1 LSLTSN
7 GAFECQHYLGSGPIF
22 SNTNIGIE
30 MVLPCCAI
38 DIIPADISNNIVQGE
53 EAVKFAQSTKFRTGS
68 AIIAVAMAMISTSV
82 AAQDTKADGDD
93 KEKAIVVTGSRIKV
107 PGLVATSP
115 IASVGSETIA
125 LTRAVTVEDFSTR
138 IPQLAGGVSSSVATT
153 DSFGAQT
160 LDLRGLGQNRTLVLI
175 NGTRAVPFSF
185 RNSVDV
191 SGIPATL
198 LKRVDVLTGG
208 AGAVYG
214 ADALSGV
221 VNFIIN
227 NEFRG
232 VQLSGNYRVADG
244 GGSQYGVNGTF
255 GVSLGD
261 RGSIVGYAEST
272 RRDPLLAGKRA
283 FAVARPVTTAASA
296 GGNFRDVVSGRT
308 FSFDED
314 NNFTLTPQRSN
325 FTNQFQLIQAVRR
338 INASVFAEYELSD
351 SIEAYGRFIYSNVR
365 STGGSPS
372 GQGPAS
378 FSGNVN
384 ISATNPGLTPQIS
397 SLLTFVNGVANVN
410 VNRSFPEFGIIT
422 ATNTR
427 ESWQGQFGLRGDL
440 TPAISWDAYV
450 QHGQVN
456 DAITINNE
464 GDRVGLLAN
473 IATLDIFGPNPAL
486 ASFTRSFNLG
496 DRTRKQSVAAAYF
509 TGNTSDFFDGWAGP
523 VGFSAGF
530 EHRRDLANFKYTQGL
545 GAVTLRQ
552 SSLVPPEQKPKT
564 IINEVYGELLVPVL
578 ANLPLIQ
585 KLSVEGAYRRSWYV
599 RANRF
604 KSSSDTSKIGA
615 SWTVSDDLRIRST
628 RQKVIR
634 EPNIGEWANGVDGT
648 RPFGLWLVG
657 PNALR
662 PGRYAGDPCVI
673 AGSGANLEQCAR
685 FGAPAV
691 GSYNS
696 LDPTQYTGTYFIGGN
711 PNIRPERGTTL
722 TVGGVATPRFIP
734 GLNVSFDY
742 YNIRIEDAV
751 GVIQPIAAVA
761 SCYVTDPRADNPL
774 CLAFTRNPTNGR
786 IQDGFATD
794 RNLGTLTNRGIDVGV
809 NYAINLG
816 DGGLIEK
823 ITLDYQATFVNKFSI
838 QRNSTLAAIDCTGT
852 FAATCSA
859 DSTAFVN
866 PKYRHRASIALN
878 FGAVVS
884 QFGWTR
890 IGKVR
895 DSTVG
900 SLDIIPAVDYFDLN
914 LSIRPPVE
922 GLTLNLGVNNLFDK
936 QPPQPRI
943 SGSFGTYP
951 ETYDVIGRTVGLSLT
966 LRR

>member
-1 LSLTSN
+1 
-7 GAFECQHYLGSGPIF
+7 
-22 SNTNIGIE
+22 
-30 MVLPCCAI
+30 M
-38 DIIPADISNNIVQGE
+38 
-53 EAVKFAQSTKFRTGS
+53 KFARSTKFRTGS
-68 AIIAVAMAMISTSV
+68 AVFAVAIAMISSTVS
-82 AAQDTKADGDD
+82 AQEAKPEAD
-93 KEKAIVVTGSRIKV
+93 EEEAIVVTGSRIKV

-115 IASVGSETIA
+115 IASVGSDTIA
-125 LTRAVTVEDFSTR
+125 LTRAVTVEDFSAR
-138 IPQLAGGVSSSVATT
+138 VPQLGGGVNSSVATT

-214 ADALSGV
+214 ADAMAGV

-227 NEFRG
+227 NDFRG
-232 VQLSGNYRVADG
+232 VQLSGNYRVADS

-255 GVSLGD
+255 GVGLGD

-283 FAVARPVTTAASA
+283 FAVARPTTTTAAA

-308 FSFDED
+308 FAFDAD
-314 NNFTLTPQRSN
+314 NNFTRTPQISN
-325 FTNQFQLIQAVRR
+325 FTNQFQLIQAMRR
-338 INASVFAEYELSD
+338 INASVFAEYELFD
-351 SIEAYGRFIYSNVR
+351 GVEAYGRFMYSNVR
-365 STGGSPS
+365 SKGASNA

-384 ISATNPGLTPQIS
+384 ISATNPGLTPEIS

-440 TPAISWDAYV
+440 TPAIGWDAYV

-456 DAITINNE
+456 DAITINND
-464 GDRVGLLAN
+464 GNRPGLLAN
-473 IATLDIFGPNPAL
+473 IGTLDIFGPNPAL
-486 ASFTRSFNLG
+486 ASFSSSFNLG
-496 DRTRKQSVAAAYF
+496 DRTRKQSVAAAF
-509 TGNTSDFFDGWAGP
+509 ISGDTSDFFGGWAGP
-523 VGFSAGF
+523 IGFSAGV
-530 EHRRDLANFKYTQGL
+530 EHRRDLANFNYTQGL
-545 GAVTLRQ
+545 GAVSFRQ
-552 SSLVPPEQKPKT
+552 GSLLPPQQKPKT
-564 IINEVYGELLVPVL
+564 VINEVYGELLVPVL

-585 KLSVEGAYRRSWYV
+585 KLSVEGAYRRSWYT
-599 RANRF
+599 RADQF

-615 SWTVSDDLRIRST
+615 SWTVSDDLRFRST

-634 EPNIGEWANGVDGT
+634 EPNIGEWANGVDAT

-657 PNALR
+657 PGALR

-696 LDPTQYTGTYFIGGN
+696 LDPAQYSGTYIIGGN
-711 PNIRPERGTTL
+711 PNIKPEKGTTF
-722 TVGGVATPRFIP
+722 TVGGVATPSFIP
-734 GLNVSFDY
+734 GLSINVDY
-742 YNIRIEDAV
+742 YNIKIEDAV

-774 CLAFTRNPTNGR
+774 CQAVTRNPTNGR

-794 RNLGTLTNRGIDVGV
+794 RNLGTLKQRGIDVGV

-816 DGGLIEK
+816 DTGLIEK
-823 ITLDYQATFVNKFSI
+823 IILDYQATFVNTYSI
-838 QRNSTLAAIDCTGT
+838 QRNPTLAAIDCTGT
-852 FAATCSA
+852 YAATCSA
-859 DSTAFVN
+859 ESTTFVN
-866 PKYRHRASIALN
+866 PKYRHRASVAFN
-878 FGAVVS
+878 FGAVTS

-895 DSTVG
+895 DSTAA
-900 SLDIIPAVDYFDLN
+900 SLDTIPAIDYFDLN
-914 LSIRPPVE
+914 LSIKPPVE

-943 SGSFGTYP
+943 AGSFGTYP

>member
-1 LSLTSN
+1 
-7 GAFECQHYLGSGPIF
+7 
-22 SNTNIGIE
+22 
-30 MVLPCCAI
+30 M
-38 DIIPADISNNIVQGE
+38 
-53 EAVKFAQSTKFRTGS
+53 KFARSTKFRTGS
-68 AIIAVAMAMISTSV
+68 AIFAVAIAMISSTVSAQEAKT
-82 AAQDTKADGDD
+82 AAD
-93 KEKAIVVTGSRIKV
+93 EEEAIVVTGSRIKV

-115 IASVGSETIA
+115 IASVGSDTIA
-125 LTRAVTVEDFSTR
+125 LTRAVTVEDFSAR
-138 IPQLAGGVSSSVATT
+138 VPQLGGGVNSSVATT

-214 ADALSGV
+214 ADAMAGV

-227 NEFRG
+227 SDFRG
-232 VQLSGNYRVADG
+232 VQLSGNYRVADS

-255 GVSLGD
+255 GVGLGD

-283 FAVARPVTTAASA
+283 FAVARPTTTTAAA

-308 FSFDED
+308 FAFDAD
-314 NNFTLTPQRSN
+314 NNFTRTPQISN
-325 FTNQFQLIQAVRR
+325 FTNQFQLIQAMRR
-338 INASVFAEYELSD
+338 INASVFAEYELFD
-351 SIEAYGRFIYSNVR
+351 GVEAYGRFMYSNVR
-365 STGGSPS
+365 STGASNS

-384 ISATNPGLTPQIS
+384 ISATNPGLTPEIS

-440 TPAISWDAYV
+440 TPAIGWDAYV

-456 DAITINNE
+456 DAITINND
-464 GDRVGLLAN
+464 GNRPGLLAN
-473 IATLDIFGPNPAL
+473 IGTLDIFGPNPAL
-486 ASFTRSFNLG
+486 ASFSSSFNLG
-496 DRTRKQSVAAAYF
+496 DRTRKQSVAAAF
-509 TGNTSDFFDGWAGP
+509 VTGDTSDFFGGWAGP
-523 VGFSAGF
+523 IGFSAGV
-530 EHRRDLANFKYTQGL
+530 EHRRDLANFNYTQGL
-545 GAVTLRQ
+545 GAVSFRQ
-552 SSLVPPEQKPKT
+552 GSLLPPQQKPKT
-564 IINEVYGELLVPVL
+564 VINEVYGELLVPVL
-578 ANLPLIQ
+578 ANLTLIQ
-585 KLSVEGAYRRSWYV
+585 KLSVEGAYRRSWYT
-599 RANRF
+599 RADQF

-615 SWTVSDDLRIRST
+615 SWTVSDDLRFRST

-634 EPNIGEWANGVDGT
+634 EPNIGEWANGVDAT
-648 RPFGLWLVG
+648 RPFGTWLVG
-657 PNALR
+657 PGALR

-696 LDPTQYTGTYFIGGN
+696 LDPAQYSGTYIIGGN
-711 PNIRPERGTTL
+711 PNIKPEKGTTF

-734 GLNVSFDY
+734 GLSINVDY
-742 YNIRIEDAV
+742 YNIKIEDAV

-774 CLAFTRNPTNGR
+774 CQAVTRNPTNGR

-794 RNLGTLTNRGIDVGV
+794 RNLGTLKQRGIDVGV

-816 DGGLIEK
+816 DAGLIEK
-823 ITLDYQATFVNKFSI
+823 IILDYQATFVNTYSI
-838 QRNSTLAAIDCTGT
+838 QRNPTLAAIDCTGT
-852 FAATCSA
+852 YAATCSA
-859 DSTAFVN
+859 ESTTFVN
-866 PKYRHRASIALN
+866 PKYRHRASVAFN
-878 FGAVVS
+878 FGAVTS

-895 DSTVG
+895 DSTAA
-900 SLDIIPAVDYFDLN
+900 SLDTIPAIDYFDLN
-914 LSIRPPVE
+914 LSIKPPVE

-943 SGSFGTYP
+943 AGSFGTYP

>member
-1 LSLTSN
+1 
-7 GAFECQHYLGSGPIF
+7 
-22 SNTNIGIE
+22 
-30 MVLPCCAI
+30 MKR
-38 DIIPADISNNIVQGE
+38 ADT
-53 EAVKFAQSTKFRTGS
+53 TKFRTGS
-68 AIIAVAMAMISTSV
+68 ALIAVAMAMIATPVV
-82 AAQDTKADGDD
+82 AQEAKTDAGD
-93 KEKAIVVTGSRIKV
+93 KEEAIVVTGSRIKV

-191 SGIPATL
+191 SSIPATL

-214 ADALSGV
+214 ADAMAGV

-227 NEFRG
+227 NDFRG
-232 VQLSGNYRVADG
+232 VQLSGNYRVADS

-255 GVSLGD
+255 GVALGD

-283 FAVARPVTTAASA
+283 FAVARPTTTTAAA

-308 FSFDED
+308 FAFDAD
-314 NNFTLTPQRSN
+314 NNFTRTPQISN
-325 FTNQFQLIQAVRR
+325 FTNQFQLIQGMRR
-338 INASVFAEYELSD
+338 INASVFAEYELFSGV
-351 SIEAYGRFIYSNVR
+351 EAYGRFMYSNVR
-365 STGGSPS
+365 STGASNS

-378 FSGNVN
+378 FSGNVS
-384 ISATNPGLTPQIS
+384 ISATNPGLTPEIS

-410 VNRSFPEFGIIT
+410 VNRSFPEFGFIT

-427 ESWQGQFGLRGDL
+427 ESWQGQFGLRGDIS
-440 TPAISWDAYV
+440 PAIGWDAYV
-450 QHGQVN
+450 QYGQVN

-464 GDRVGLLAN
+464 GSRGGFLATVGG
-473 IATLDIFGPNPAL
+473 LDIFGPNPAL
-486 ASFTRSFNLG
+486 ASLSRSVNLG
-496 DRTRKQSVAAAYF
+496 DRTRKQSVAAAF
-509 TGNTSDFFDGWAGP
+509 ITGDTSDFFGGWAGP
-523 VGFSAGF
+523 IGFSAGL
-530 EHRRDLANFKYTQGL
+530 EHRTDIGEFNYTQGL
-545 GAVTLRQ
+545 GATTFRQ
-552 SSLVPPEQKPKT
+552 GSLLPPQQNPKT
-564 IINEVYGELLVPVL
+564 VINEVYGELLLPVL
-578 ANLPLIQ
+578 SDLPFIKKLNL
-585 KLSVEGAYRRSWYV
+585 EGAYRRSWYT
-599 RANRF
+599 RADQF

-615 SWTVSDDLRIRST
+615 SWAVSDDLRFRST

-634 EPNIGEWANGVDGT
+634 EPNIGEWANGVDAT

-657 PNALR
+657 AGALR

-673 AGSGANLEQCAR
+673 AGSGANLAQCAR

-696 LDPTQYTGTYFIGGN
+696 LDPAQYSGTYIIGGN
-711 PNIRPERGTTL
+711 PNIKPEKGTTFTL
-722 TVGGVATPRFIP
+722 GGVATPRFIP
-734 GLNVSFDY
+734 GLNISVDY
-742 YNIRIEDAV
+742 YNIKIEDAV

-774 CLAFTRNPTNGR
+774 CLAVTRNPTNGR

-794 RNLGTLTNRGIDVGV
+794 RNLGTLKQRGIDVGV
-809 NYAINLG
+809 NYALKLGENAFIN
-816 DGGLIEK
+816 K
-823 ITLDYQATFVNKFSI
+823 ITLDYQATFVKSYSI
-838 QRNSTLAAIDCTGT
+838 QRNPTLAAIDCTGT
-852 FAATCSA
+852 YAATCSA

-866 PKYRHRASIALN
+866 PKYRHRASVGFD
-878 FGAVVS
+878 FGAVSS

-895 DSTVG
+895 DSTAA
-900 SLDIIPAVDYFDLN
+900 SLDTIPAIDYFDLN
-914 LSIRPPVE
+914 LSIKPPVD
-922 GLTLNLGVNNLFDK
+922 GLVLNLGVNNLFDK

-943 SGSFGTYP
+943 AGSFGTYP